1 MATVKVH
8 KPKPVARTFT
18 VELTEA
24 ELALVI
30 IALGEPEVSRNV
42 RVESHA
48 NNPDWGYKKC
58 VYAADDVY
66 TIGRARGERVDAGL
80 LINELGTALLDY

>member
-8 KPKPVARTFT
+8 KPEPVTRTFT

-30 IALGEPEVSRNV
+30 IALGEPVAKRDE

-48 NNPDWGYKKC
+48 KNPDWYKKC

-66 TIGRARGERVDAGL
+66 TIGRARGKRVDPGL